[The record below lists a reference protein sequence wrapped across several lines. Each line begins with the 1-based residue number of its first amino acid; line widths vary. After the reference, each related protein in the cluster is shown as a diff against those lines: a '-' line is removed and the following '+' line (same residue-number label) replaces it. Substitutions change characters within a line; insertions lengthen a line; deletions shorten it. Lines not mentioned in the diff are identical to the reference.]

1 MTIPS
6 FLFGFIISTLY
17 GLGFHLLRGGGAGR
31 LLLYLF
37 MSWIGFWTGHVI
49 ADQLDWSFA
58 SVGSLHLGMATV
70 GSLVFL
76 ILGHWLSMVEPEKP
90 RK

>member
-1 MTIPS
+1 MTTPAY
-6 FLFGFIISTLY
+6 LLGFIISTLY

-37 MSWIGFWTGHVI
+37 MGWIGFWVGHVI
-49 ADQLDWSFA
+49 ADQLNWSFA
-58 SVGSLHLGMATV
+58 SVGPLHLGMGSV
-70 GSLVFL
+70 GSLAFL
-76 ILGHWLSMVEPEKP
+76 FLGRWLSMVEPEKP

>member
-1 MTIPS
+1 MTTPAY
-6 FLFGFIISTLY
+6 LLGFIISTLY

-37 MSWIGFWTGHVI
+37 MGWIGFWGGHLL
-49 ADQLDWSFA
+49 AAQLGWSFA
-58 SVGSLHLGMATV
+58 SVGPLHLGMATA
-70 GSLVFL
+70 GSLALLF
-76 ILGHWLSMVEPEKP
+76 LGHWLSMVEPDKI